1 MTEHGLQH
9 GLQHGTA
16 FPTAWHSFAY
26 SMAQYVLHSVAQ
38 PWRAGVSLAGEA
50 TNTAMP
56 TVPAHYTTAASSAA
70 GGGVAEVIGKAPLYS
85 PDHASTRTHTTK
97 PYVKALSP
105 TIR

>member
-1 MTEHGLQH
+1 
-9 GLQHGTA
+9 
-16 FPTAWHSFAY
+16 
-26 SMAQYVLHSVAQ
+26 MAQYVLHSMAQ